1 MTTTAET
8 AHVITDREIGAAELQ
23 VTLDQ
28 LEGRT
33 TPEWVRDLANVRLT
47 TRAECDSP
55 SGCVSSGLRRARS

>member
-33 TPEWVRDLANVRLT
+33 TPEWIR
-47 TRAECDSP
+47 EIWP
-55 SGCVSSGLRRARS
+55 RSI

>member
-33 TPEWVRDLANVRLT
+33 TPEWIRDLAKVRLT
-47 TRAECDSP
+47 RAQVLIP
-55 SGCVSSGLRRARS
+55 RPAA

>member
-33 TPEWVRDLANVRLT
+33 TPAWIRELAKVRLT
-47 TRAECDSP
+47 RAQLLIP
-55 SGCVSSGLRRARS
+55 RPAA